1 MIGTE
6 AREARL
12 WICTR
17 KWIGNGSIADIVA
30 VWSRDTSDATVK
42 GFLIEKGTP
51 GYTFEGTEM
60 MSPSSSP
67 ATSPARRVQLTG
79 SSSAVRPDSLQE
91 ETMRTPAESL
101 SGRSVRDKV
110 VTAAEA
116 VRLIRD
122 GDSVVVEGFVGQ
134 CFAEELTLALE
145 QRFLLTG
152 TPRDLGLVFTTAPG
166 DRRGRGLDRL
176 CHEGLLKRVVGGH
189 WGLSPALGKMAVS
202 NKIEAHNLPQG
213 VISQLFRDTAAGKPG
228 LLTRVGLGTFVDP
241 RQGGGKVNERT
252 TEDRVELITVG
263 GAEYLFYK
271 ALPLDVAFLRGTTA
285 DPEGNITM
293 EREALTMESLA
304 VATAVH
310 NAGGLVIVQVERV
323 AESGSLSPREVKIPG
338 ILVGCVVVSEPEHH
352 WQTFGTPYSAAMSGE
367 LRRVRNPVPPLEL
380 TERKVIARR
389 AAMELR
395 PDSVVNLGIGIPEGI
410 ANVAAEEH
418 ILDYLTLTAEP
429 GAMGGMPAA
438 GLDFGSAVNA
448 QAILDQP
455 SQFDFY
461 DGGGLDAAFLGMA
474 QADRLGNVNVSR
486 FGPRLAGSGGFIN
499 ISQNAKRLVFT
510 GTFVAPSRCRVQD
523 GRLVIADGD
532 VMLKFLADVEQ
543 RTFSGEYAAAAGQ
556 PVLYVTERCVF
567 QLTPDGLELIEIAP
581 GVDPERDVL
590 THIGFE
596 PIIRGEPKLMDARI
610 FAAGPMGLKDD
621 LMTVPLDARFAYDA
635 TRNMF
640 FLNMEG
646 MSLVTGDEVQA
657 IGTEV
662 GKRLAAI
669 GKKVQMVINYDN
681 FYLDPALADDYKA
694 VVRSLAERY
703 YASVTRYTTS
713 SFMRLKLS
721 EQLSDRGVAPHIYE
735 SRQEAMDWLRK

>member
-1 MIGTE
+1 
-6 AREARL
+6 
-12 WICTR
+12 
-17 KWIGNGSIADIVA
+17 
-30 VWSRDTSDATVK
+30 
-42 GFLIEKGTP
+42 
-51 GYTFEGTEM
+51 
-60 MSPSSSP
+60 
-67 ATSPARRVQLTG
+67 
-79 SSSAVRPDSLQE
+79 
-91 ETMRTPAESL
+91 MRIPAEGL
-101 SGRSVRDKV
+101 SGSSVRDKI

-122 GDSVVVEGFVGQ
+122 GDSVVVEGFMGQ

-152 TPRDLGLVFTTAPG
+152 TPRDLGLVFTMAAG
-166 DRRGRGLDRL
+166 NRLGRGLDRL
-176 CHEGLLKRVVGGH
+176 AHKGLLNRAVGGH
-189 WGLSPALGKMAVS
+189 WAMAPELGKMAVG
-202 NKIEAHNLPQG
+202 NDIEAHNLPQG

-241 RQGGGKVNERT
+241 RQGGGKINERT
-252 TEDRVELITVG
+252 TEDRVELITLD

-285 DPEGNITM
+285 DPGGNITM
-293 EREALTMESLA
+293 EREALIMEALA
-304 VATAVH
+304 MATAVH

-323 AESGSLSPREVKIPG
+323 AESGSLGSREVKIPG
-338 ILVGCVVVSEPEHH
+338 ILVDCVVVSTPEHH
-352 WQTFGTPYSAAMSGE
+352 WQTFGTPYSAALSGE

-389 AAMELR
+389 AAMELQ
-395 PDSVVNLGIGIPEGI
+395 PGSVVNLGIGIPEGV

-418 ILDYLTLTAEP
+418 VLDYLTLTAEP
-429 GAMGGMPAA
+429 GAMGGMPTG

-486 FGPRLAGSGGFIN
+486 FGPKLAGSGGFIN
-499 ISQNAKRLVFT
+499 ISQNAKQLVFV
-510 GTFVAPSRCRVQD
+510 GTFVVAGRCRVQD
-523 GRLVIADGD
+523 GRLIIADGA
-532 VMLKFLADVEQ
+532 VAPKFLADVEQ
-543 RTFSGEYAAAAGQ
+543 RTFSGEYAAAVGR

-567 QLTPDGLELIEIAP
+567 QLTSDGLELIEIAP
-581 GVDPERDVL
+581 GADLEKDVL
-590 THIGFE
+590 AHIGFE

-621 LMTVPLDARFAYDA
+621 LLTMPLEARFAYDA
-635 TRNMF
+635 ERNMF

-646 MSLVTGDEVQA
+646 MSLVSADDAQA
-657 IGTEV
+657 IGTAV
-662 GKRLAAI
+662 RKRLAAI
-669 GKKVQMVINYDN
+669 GKKVHMVVNYDN
-681 FYLDPALADDYKA
+681 FYLDPALTDDYIA
-694 VVRSLAERY
+694 GVRRLAESY

-713 SFMRLKLS
+713 SFMRLKLTR
-721 EQLSDRGVAPHIYE
+721 QLHHRDLAPHIYE
-735 SRQEAMDWLRK
+735 SREEAMNWLENHATRSSAQNRPEDRAGAGE

>member
-1 MIGTE
+1 
-6 AREARL
+6 
-12 WICTR
+12 
-17 KWIGNGSIADIVA
+17 
-30 VWSRDTSDATVK
+30 
-42 GFLIEKGTP
+42 
-51 GYTFEGTEM
+51 
-60 MSPSSSP
+60 
-67 ATSPARRVQLTG
+67 
-79 SSSAVRPDSLQE
+79 
-91 ETMRTPAESL
+91 MRIPAESL
-101 SGRSVRDKV
+101 SGTSVRDKV
-110 VTAAEA
+110 VTAEEA

-122 GDSVVVEGFVGQ
+122 GDWVVVEGFVGQ

-152 TPRDLGLVFTTAPG
+152 APRDLGLVFTVAAG
-166 DRRGRGLDRL
+166 NRQGRGLDRL
-176 CHEGLLKRVVGGH
+176 CHEGLLGRAVGGH
-189 WGLSPALGKMAVS
+189 WGLSAELGKMAVG
-202 NKIEAHNLPQG
+202 NTIEAHNLPQG

-241 RQGGGKVNERT
+241 RQGGGKINERT
-252 TEDRVELITVG
+252 TEDRVELITLG

-293 EREALTMESLA
+293 EREALTMEALA

-338 ILVGCVVVSEPEHH
+338 VLVDCVVVSQPGHH
-352 WQTFGTPYSAAMSGE
+352 WQTFGTPYSAALSGE
-367 LRRVRNPVPPLEL
+367 LRRVRNSVPPLEL

-395 PDSVVNLGIGIPEGI
+395 PDSTVNLGIGLPEGV

-429 GAMGGMPAA
+429 GPMGGMPAA
-438 GLDFGSAVNA
+438 GLDFGSALNA

-486 FGPRLAGSGGFIN
+486 FGPKLAGSGGFIN

-510 GTFVAPSRCRVQD
+510 GTFVVPSRCRVQD
-523 GRLVIADGD
+523 GRLVIADGA
-532 VMLKFLADVEQ
+532 VAPKFLADVEQ
-543 RTFSGEYAAAAGQ
+543 RTFSGPYAAAAGQ

-567 QLTPDGLELIEIAP
+567 QLTPDGLELTEIAP
-581 GVDPERDVL
+581 GADLEKDIL
-590 THIGFE
+590 AHIGFE

-621 LMTVPLDARFAYDA
+621 LLTIPLEARFAYDA
-635 TRNMF
+635 ERNIF

-646 MSLVTGDEVQA
+646 MSLVTEDEVQA

-662 GKRLAAI
+662 GKRLAVI

-694 VVRSLAERY
+694 LIRSLAERY
-703 YASVTRYTTS
+703 YASATRYTTS

-721 EQLSDRGVAPHIYE
+721 EHLSDRGLAPHIYE
-735 SRQEAMDWLRK
+735 SRQEAINWVGKQTPNSSDQNRREESKTASE

>member
-1 MIGTE
+1 M
-6 AREARL
+6 
-12 WICTR
+12 
-17 KWIGNGSIADIVA
+17 
-30 VWSRDTSDATVK
+30 
-42 GFLIEKGTP
+42 
-51 GYTFEGTEM
+51 
-60 MSPSSSP
+60 
-67 ATSPARRVQLTG
+67 RV
-79 SSSAVRPDSLQE
+79 
-91 ETMRTPAESL
+91 PAESL
-101 SGRSVRDKV
+101 SGSSVRDKV
-110 VTAAEA
+110 VTAAAA
-116 VRLIRD
+116 VRLVRD
-122 GDSVVVEGFVGQ
+122 GNSVVVDGFMGQ

-152 TPRDLGLVFTTAPG
+152 TPRDLELVFTMAAG
-166 DRRGRGLDRL
+166 NRLGRGLDRL
-176 CHEGLLKRVVGGH
+176 AHKGLLKRAVGGH
-189 WGLSPALGKMAVS
+189 WALSPALGKMAVD
-202 NKIEAHNLPQG
+202 NAIEAHNLPQG
-213 VISQLFRDTAAGKPG
+213 VIAQLFRDTAAGKPG

-241 RQGGGKVNERT
+241 RQGGGKINERT
-252 TEDRVELITVG
+252 TEDRVELITLG

-271 ALPLDVAFLRGTTA
+271 ALQLDVAFLRGTTA
-285 DPEGNITM
+285 DPGGNITM
-293 EREALTMESLA
+293 EREALIMEALA

-338 ILVGCVVVSEPEHH
+338 ILVNCVVLSQPGHH
-352 WQTFGTPYSAAMSGE
+352 WQTFGTPYSAALSGE
-367 LRRVRNPVPPLEL
+367 LRQVRNSVPPLEL

-395 PDSVVNLGIGIPEGI
+395 PGSVVNLGIGLPEGV

-429 GAMGGMPAA
+429 GAMGGMPAG

-486 FGPRLAGSGGFIN
+486 FGAKLAGSGGFIN

-510 GTFVAPSRCRVQD
+510 GTFVVPSRCRVQD
-523 GRLVIADGD
+523 GRLVIADGA
-532 VMLKFLADVEQ
+532 VAPKFLADVEQ
-543 RTFSGEYAAAAGQ
+543 RTFSGPYAAAAGQ

-581 GVDPERDVL
+581 WTDLEKDVL
-590 THIGFE
+590 AHIEFE
-596 PIIRGEPKLMDARI
+596 PIIRGELKLMDARI
-610 FAAGPMGLKDD
+610 FAAGPMGLKED
-621 LMTVPLDARFAYDA
+621 LLTMPLEARFAYDA
-635 TRNMF
+635 ERNMF

-646 MSLVTGDEVQA
+646 MSLVSADDVEA
-657 IGTEV
+657 IGTAV

-669 GKKVQMVINYDN
+669 GKKVQMVVNYDN
-681 FYLDPALADDYKA
+681 FYLDPALTDNY
-694 VVRSLAERY
+694 VSMVRRLAERY

-713 SFMRLKLS
+713 SFLRLKLTR
-721 EQLSDRGVAPHIYE
+721 QLHHRDLAPHIYE
-735 SRQEAMDWLRK
+735 SRQEAMNWLEDHVPRSSAQNREGP

>member
-1 MIGTE
+1 M
-6 AREARL
+6 
-12 WICTR
+12 
-17 KWIGNGSIADIVA
+17 
-30 VWSRDTSDATVK
+30 
-42 GFLIEKGTP
+42 
-51 GYTFEGTEM
+51 
-60 MSPSSSP
+60 
-67 ATSPARRVQLTG
+67 RV
-79 SSSAVRPDSLQE
+79 
-91 ETMRTPAESL
+91 PAESL
-101 SGRSVRDKV
+101 SGSSVRDKV

-116 VRLIRD
+116 VRLVRD
-122 GDSVVVEGFVGQ
+122 GDSVVVDGFMGQ

-152 TPRDLGLVFTTAPG
+152 TPRDLGLVFTMAAG
-166 DRRGRGLDRL
+166 NRLGRGLDRL
-176 CHEGLLKRVVGGH
+176 AHKGLLKRAVGGH
-189 WGLSPALGKMAVS
+189 WALSPALGKMAVD
-202 NKIEAHNLPQG
+202 NAIEAHNLPQG
-213 VISQLFRDTAAGKPG
+213 VIAQLFRDTAAGKPG

-241 RQGGGKVNERT
+241 RQGGGKINERT
-252 TEDRVELITVG
+252 TEDLVELITLG

-285 DPEGNITM
+285 DPGGNITM
-293 EREALTMESLA
+293 EREALIMEALA

-323 AESGSLSPREVKIPG
+323 AENGSLSPREVKIPG
-338 ILVGCVVVSEPEHH
+338 ILVDCVVVSQPGHH
-352 WQTFGTPYSAAMSGE
+352 WQTFGTPYSAALSGE
-367 LRRVRNPVPPLEL
+367 LRRVRNSVPPLEL
-380 TERKVIARR
+380 TARKVIARR

-395 PDSVVNLGIGIPEGI
+395 PGSVVNLGIGIPEGV

-429 GAMGGMPAA
+429 GAMGGMPAG

-486 FGPRLAGSGGFIN
+486 FGAKLAGSGGFIN

-510 GTFVAPSRCRVQD
+510 GTFVVPSRCRVQD
-523 GRLVIADGD
+523 GRLVIADGT
-532 VMLKFLADVEQ
+532 VAPKFLADVEQ
-543 RTFSGEYAAAAGQ
+543 RTFSGPYAAAAGQ

-567 QLTPDGLELIEIAP
+567 QLTPDGLELTEIAP
-581 GVDPERDVL
+581 WADLEKDVL
-590 THIGFE
+590 AHLGFE

-610 FAAGPMGLKDD
+610 FAAGPMGLKED
-621 LMTVPLDARFAYDA
+621 LLTMPLEARFAYDA
-635 TRNMF
+635 ERNMF

-646 MSLVTGDEVQA
+646 MSLVSADDVEA
-657 IGTEV
+657 IGTAV

-669 GKKVQMVINYDN
+669 GKKVQMVVNYDN
-681 FYLDPALADDYKA
+681 FYLDPALTDDYVS
-694 VVRSLAERY
+694 VVRRLAERH

-713 SFMRLKLS
+713 SFLRLKLTR
-721 EQLSDRGVAPHIYE
+721 QLHHRDLAPHIYE
-735 SRQEAMDWLRK
+735 SRQEAMNWLEDHVPRSSVRNREGPEAGK

>member
-1 MIGTE
+1 M
-6 AREARL
+6 
-12 WICTR
+12 
-17 KWIGNGSIADIVA
+17 
-30 VWSRDTSDATVK
+30 
-42 GFLIEKGTP
+42 
-51 GYTFEGTEM
+51 
-60 MSPSSSP
+60 
-67 ATSPARRVQLTG
+67 RV
-79 SSSAVRPDSLQE
+79 
-91 ETMRTPAESL
+91 PAESL
-101 SGRSVRDKV
+101 SGGSVRDKV
-110 VTAAEA
+110 VTAGEA
-116 VRLIRD
+116 VRLIHD
-122 GDSVVVEGFVGQ
+122 GDSVMVEGFMGQ

-145 QRFLLTG
+145 QRFLQTG
-152 TPRDLGLVFTTAPG
+152 TPRDLGLVFTMAPG
-166 DRRGRGLDRL
+166 NRRGRGLDRL
-176 CHEGLLKRVVGGH
+176 CHEGLLKRAVGGH
-189 WGLSPALGKMAVS
+189 WGLSPGLGKMAVG

-213 VISQLFRDTAAGKPG
+213 VMSQLFRDTAAGKPG

-241 RQGGGKVNERT
+241 RHGGGKINERT

-293 EREALTMESLA
+293 EREALTLEALA

-310 NAGGLVIVQVERV
+310 NAGGLVIVQAERV

-338 ILVGCVVVSEPEHH
+338 ILVDCVVVSEPEHH

-367 LRRVRNPVPPLEL
+367 LRRIRNPVPPLEL

-395 PDSVVNLGIGIPEGI
+395 PGSVVNLGIGIPEGI

-486 FGPRLAGSGGFIN
+486 FGAKLAGAGGFIN
-499 ISQNAKRLVFT
+499 ISQNAKRLVFA
-510 GTFVAPSRCRVQD
+510 GTFVVPGRCQVRN

-532 VMLKFLADVEQ
+532 VTPKFLADVEQ
-543 RTFSGEYAAAAGQ
+543 RTFSGEYAATTGQ

-581 GVDPERDVL
+581 GVDLEKDVL
-590 THIGFE
+590 AYVGFE
-596 PIIRGEPKLMDARI
+596 PIIRGEPKLMDTRI

-621 LMTVPLDARFAYDA
+621 LLTVPLEARFAYDA
-635 TRNMF
+635 ERNMF

-681 FYLDPALADDYKA
+681 FYLDPALTDDYVS

-713 SFMRLKLS
+713 SFMRLKLTR
-721 EQLSDRGVAPHIYE
+721 QLHHRDLAPHIYE
-735 SRQEAMDWLRK
+735 SRQEAMNWLGNHVPRSSVQNREGPEAGE

>member
-1 MIGTE
+1 M
-6 AREARL
+6 
-12 WICTR
+12 
-17 KWIGNGSIADIVA
+17 
-30 VWSRDTSDATVK
+30 
-42 GFLIEKGTP
+42 
-51 GYTFEGTEM
+51 
-60 MSPSSSP
+60 
-67 ATSPARRVQLTG
+67 RV
-79 SSSAVRPDSLQE
+79 
-91 ETMRTPAESL
+91 PAESL
-101 SGRSVRDKV
+101 SGSSVRDKV

-116 VRLIRD
+116 VRLVRD
-122 GDSVVVEGFVGQ
+122 GDSVVVDGFMGQ

-152 TPRDLGLVFTTAPG
+152 TPRDLGLVFTMAAG
-166 DRRGRGLDRL
+166 NRLGRGLDRL
-176 CHEGLLKRVVGGH
+176 AHKGLLKRAVGGH
-189 WGLSPALGKMAVS
+189 WGLSPELGKMAVD
-202 NKIEAHNLPQG
+202 NTIEAHNLPQG

-241 RQGGGKVNERT
+241 RHGGGKINERT
-252 TEDRVELITVG
+252 TEDRVELITLG

-293 EREALTMESLA
+293 EREALTMEALA

-310 NAGGLVIVQVERV
+310 NVGGLVIVQVERV

-338 ILVGCVVVSEPEHH
+338 VLVDCVVVSQPGHH
-352 WQTFGTPYSAAMSGE
+352 WQTFGTPYSAALSGE
-367 LRRVRNPVPPLEL
+367 LRRVRNTVRPLKL

-395 PDSVVNLGIGIPEGI
+395 PGSVVNLGIGIPEGV

-429 GAMGGMPAA
+429 GAMGGMPAG

-474 QADRLGNVNVSR
+474 QVDRLGNVNVSR
-486 FGPRLAGSGGFIN
+486 FGAKLAGSGGFIN

-510 GTFVAPSRCRVQD
+510 GTFAVPSRCRVQD
-523 GRLVIADGD
+523 GRLVIADGA
-532 VMLKFLADVEQ
+532 VAPKFLADVEQ

-567 QLTPDGLELIEIAP
+567 QLTPDGLELTEIAL
-581 GVDPERDVL
+581 GADLEKDVL
-590 THIGFE
+590 AHIGFE

-610 FAAGPMGLKDD
+610 FAAGPMGLKED
-621 LMTVPLDARFAYDA
+621 LLTMPLEARFAYDA
-635 TRNMF
+635 ERNMF

-646 MSLVTGDEVQA
+646 MSLVSADDVEA
-657 IGTEV
+657 IGTAV

-669 GKKVQMVINYDN
+669 GKKVQMVVNYDN
-681 FYLDPALADDYKA
+681 FYLDPALTDDYVS
-694 VVRSLAERY
+694 VVRRLAERH

-713 SFMRLKLS
+713 SFLRLKLTR
-721 EQLSDRGVAPHIYE
+721 QLHHRDLAPHIYE
-735 SRQEAMDWLRK
+735 SRQEAMNWLEDHVPRSSVQNREGPEAGE

>member
-1 MIGTE
+1 
-6 AREARL
+6 
-12 WICTR
+12 
-17 KWIGNGSIADIVA
+17 
-30 VWSRDTSDATVK
+30 
-42 GFLIEKGTP
+42 
-51 GYTFEGTEM
+51 
-60 MSPSSSP
+60 
-67 ATSPARRVQLTG
+67 
-79 SSSAVRPDSLQE
+79 
-91 ETMRTPAESL
+91 MRTPAESL

-263 GAEYLFYK
+263 GEEYLFYK

-499 ISQNAKRLVFT
+499 ISQNAKRLVFA

-532 VMLKFLADVEQ
+532 VTPKFLANVEQ

-556 PVLYVTERCVF
+556 LVLYVTERCVF
-567 QLTPDGLELIEIAP
+567 QLTPDGLELMEIAP

-590 THIGFE
+590 THLGFE

-610 FAAGPMGLKDD
+610 FAAEPMGLKGD

-635 TRNMF
+635 IRNMF

-646 MSLVTGDEVQA
+646 LSLVTGDEVQA

-669 GKKVQMVINYDN
+669 GKKVQMVINYDH

-721 EQLSDRGVAPHIYE
+721 ENLSDRGLAPHIYE
-735 SRQEAMDWLRK
+735 SRQEAMNWLRK